1 MGNVLAVTLTDGQAM
16 AAMVTVLSA
25 IAAGAW
31 KLISDAGVRVD
42 GVGKEQ
48 RDRLEAENANLRVEN
63 DRLRAERDRAEEAE
77 NLWRDRYYAC
87 VRGGDST

>member
-1 MGNVLAVTLTDGQAM
+1 MLAVTLTDGQAM

-48 RDRLEAENANLRVEN
+48 RDRLETEITALRADN
-63 DRLRAERDRAEEAE
+63 DRLREALQRAEAAE
-77 NLWRDRYYAC
+77 DDWRAKYYAC
-87 VRGGDST
+87 VEGGDAR